1 MAQAVHNVGVG
12 PNHPLGLGHH
22 IHVLHL
28 PGVGE
33 GGQETCRHL
42 ADVPIEVVCLAVAG
56 LCVRDVGGLPGALHL
71 EAGDQ
76 THEAGVL
83 LGQIRQSGQAAQ
95 HSGHSVV
102 INVIKSPHLQ

>member
-1 MAQAVHNVGVG
+1 MPFLIIFAS
-12 PNHPLGLGHH
+12 L
-22 IHVLHL
+22 IKHVDWRPH
-28 PGVGE
+28 
-33 GGQETCRHL
+33 
-42 ADVPIEVVCLAVAG
+42 
-56 LCVRDVGGLPGALHL
+56 HL

-83 LGQIRQSGQAAQ
+83 LSQIRQSGQAAQ